1 MDTSGWSK
9 VNHGILCGRFVN
21 PFALVSFSPYFRFLL
36 YCLFFCGLFPHMNA
50 ETTRALRGRM
60 KFKFCLSDI
69 LLTLILFVDAELLDE
84 VNSLLVAVGISS
96 KRISSLDEL
105 TRVASSMFVAIFE
118 SLFQVR
124 LEGIIRNPY
133 TTMDYV
139 INAQLVVDGLSHQI
153 QMDLQHISGESIVNG
168 DVRALSNLIH
178 ILYRCVNMTT

>member
-1 MDTSGWSK
+1 M
-9 VNHGILCGRFVN
+9 
-21 PFALVSFSPYFRFLL
+21 
-36 YCLFFCGLFPHMNA
+36 
-50 ETTRALRGRM
+50 
-60 KFKFCLSDI
+60 
-69 LLTLILFVDAELLDE
+69 LDE

-96 KRISSLDEL
+96 KRISSMDEL

-133 TTMDYV
+133 STMDYV

-168 DVRALSNLIH
+168 DIRALSNLIH
-178 ILYRCVNMTT
+178 ILYRCVNMTM